1 MPPPPKRCQNLDN
14 SIPFQHRF
22 SLFLACLL
30 LAADV
35 ALAQFRRRKEI
46 TTVDRAPART
56 RSPSPLFDKLLHA
69 DVFRFLRA
77 LPNLI
82 HPRKRLIE
90 IHLLLSYRPNLC
102 YEFPPLGDSEGF
114 ATLGSPH
121 ELRELLPQ
129 LMNTDF
135 VHDAFSHRLL
145 ERSCLKRRR
154 CATDRV
160 GQAFRPDS
168 RSDKV
173 REGRETAQE
182 KFRAP

>member
-1 MPPPPKRCQNLDN
+1 MPAPPKRCQNLDN

-82 HPRKRLIE
+82 HPRKHLIE
-90 IHLLLSYRPNLC
+90 IHLLLSYRPDLC
-102 YEFPPLGDSEGF
+102 NEFSPLGDSDPFTSSGSF
-114 ATLGSPH
+114 CQLRKLLLG
-121 ELRELLPQ
+121 
-129 LMNTDF
+129 
-135 VHDAFSHRLL
+135 
-145 ERSCLKRRR
+145 LKQSNL
-154 CATDRV
+154 AHIPALIIILD
-160 GQAFRPDS
+160 D
-168 RSDKV
+168 
-173 REGRETAQE
+173 
-182 KFRAP
+182 